1 MHIGNNLRFFFLL
14 FTVFYQQDI
23 WKFSVV
29 CLSLAL
35 TLLTTKNNQLMNQEL
50 SMNANLVVASL
61 QKPASEFT
69 KADIIGFIRQNG
81 IRMVNFMYPAGDG
94 RLKTLNFVIT
104 NEAYLEAIL
113 TCGERVDGSSLF
125 SFIEAGSSDL
135 YVIPRFCTAF
145 VDPFAEIPT
154 LSMLCS
160 FFNKD
165 GEPLESAPEYTLRK
179 ACRAFTDVTG
189 MEFQAMGELEYY
201 VVAPDTGMYE
211 ATDQRGYHESGP
223 YAKFNEFRTQ
233 CMAYIAQTGG
243 QIKYG
248 HSEVGNFTLD
258 GCVYEQNEIEFLPV
272 PAEQAADQLM
282 IAKWVIRN
290 LGYKLG
296 YNVTFAPK
304 ITVGKAGSG
313 LHIHMRMMKD
323 GKNQMLHDGVLSAA
337 ARKAIAGMMELAPS
351 ITAFG
356 NTNPTS
362 YFRLVPHQEAPTN
375 VCWGD
380 RNRSVLVRVPLGW
393 TAKTDMC
400 ALANPLEGQSHFD
413 TTQKQTVEMR
423 SPDGSADLYQLLAG
437 LAVACRHG
445 FEMSDALEVAEKT
458 YVNVNIHQK
467 ENADRLE
474 ALAQLPDSCAASA
487 DCLQRQRAVF
497 EQYNVF
503 SPAMIDGIITRL
515 RSYDDRTLRAD
526 LEGKQD
532 AMLALVKKY
541 FHCG

>member
-1 MHIGNNLRFFFLL
+1 
-14 FTVFYQQDI
+14 
-23 WKFSVV
+23 
-29 CLSLAL
+29 
-35 TLLTTKNNQLMNQEL
+35 MNEKL
-50 SMNANLVVASL
+50 SMSANKLVAFL
-61 QKPASEFT
+61 QKPSSMFT
-69 KADIIGFIRQNG
+69 KEDIISFIQQND

-104 NEAYLEAIL
+104 DLAYLNAIL

-135 YVIPRFCTAF
+135 YVIPRFRTAF

-165 GEPLESAPEYTLRK
+165 GEPLESAPEHTLHK
-179 ACRAFTDVTG
+179 ASKAFTKVTG
-189 MEFQAMGELEYY
+189 MQFQAMGELEYY
-201 VVAPDTGMYE
+201 VIAPDAGVFE

-233 CMAYIAQTGG
+233 CMSYIAQAGG

-258 GCVYEQNEIEFLPV
+258 GYIYEQNEIEFLPV
-272 PAEQAADQLM
+272 DVEQAADQLM
-282 IAKWVIRN
+282 IAKWIIRN
-290 LGYKLG
+290 LAYKLG

-304 ITVGKAGSG
+304 ITAGKAGSG

-323 GKNQMLHDGVLSAA
+323 GKNVMLENGALSQT

-393 TAKTDMC
+393 SAKTDMC
-400 ALANPLEGQSHFD
+400 MLANPLEKESHFD
-413 TTQKQTVEMR
+413 TSIKQTVEMR
-423 SPDGSADLYQLLAG
+423 SPDGSADLYQLLSG

-445 FEMSDALEVAEKT
+445 FELDNALEIAERT

-467 ENADRLE
+467 ENEGKLKS
-474 ALAQLPDSCAASA
+474 LVQLPDSCEASA
-487 DCLQRQRAVF
+487 DCLEKQRAVF

-503 SPAMIDGIITRL
+503 SPAMIDGILRKL
-515 RSYDDRTLRAD
+515 RSYKDRTLRAD
-526 LEGKQD
+526 LKED
-532 AMLALVKKY
+532 REAMLKLVHEY